1 MFWPTTF
8 RHVNSK
14 QIWLPNTLGMLV
26 EDDAVLTGKK
36 TIIFYHK
43 CRKQRKKEK
52 NIKNKRFPS
61 KKSKPAGGFS
71 KAQNRESSAEI
82 TSFGVV
88 CHQDNI
94 YRFFIHH
101 KMIQIL
107 RSKIHCHC
115 VKLILVDML
124 LYYWMWGCLKLCFQ
138 FFNELF
144 KIFQNSVITLISHDT
159 HLFLPW
165 LTWKQ

>member
-1 MFWPTTF
+1 MFKLVCKTPLFTKEKQHCKLNQLYCRTFYSCQSFLGQPRFAMFCSTTF

-88 CHQDNI
+88 CHQHNI
-94 YRFFIHH
+94 YRFFMHH
-101 KMIQIL
+101 KTIQIL
-107 RSKIHCHC
+107 RYKIHCHC

-124 LYYWMWGCLKLCFQ
+124 LYY
-138 FFNELF
+138 
-144 KIFQNSVITLISHDT
+144 
-159 HLFLPW
+159 
-165 LTWKQ
+165 